1 MGKQRDCN
9 RSMVTLLGGG
19 TQRICR
25 LLIITFVMFLP
36 SSAAFQTTQKKQST
50 QTHQMIGN
58 VFGGGGGSSEPQLP
72 SDVKDAISKCRGAVQ
87 KGLEDRISR
96 MVSEHIMCIDVY

>member
-1 MGKQRDCN
+1 
-9 RSMVTLLGGG
+9 MVHVYNKAYIHT
-19 TQRICR
+19 TPYI
-25 LLIITFVMFLP
+25 LIATFNVQFL
-36 SSAAFQTTQKKQST
+36 QKILKMIETTQKKQST

-58 VFGGGGGSSEPQLP
+58 VFGGGGSSEPQLP

-96 MVSEHIMCIDVY
+96 MVSEHII

>member
-1 MGKQRDCN
+1 MGEQSCN
-9 RSMVTLLGGG
+9 RTMATLLGGS

-25 LLIITFVMFLP
+25 LLIIICVMFLP
-36 SSAAFQTTQKKQST
+36 SNAFQTTQKKKQST
-50 QTHQMIGN
+50 HTHQMIGN
-58 VFGGGGGSSEPQLP
+58 VFAGGGSSEPQLP

-96 MVSEHIMCIDVY
+96 MVSEHTYHIY